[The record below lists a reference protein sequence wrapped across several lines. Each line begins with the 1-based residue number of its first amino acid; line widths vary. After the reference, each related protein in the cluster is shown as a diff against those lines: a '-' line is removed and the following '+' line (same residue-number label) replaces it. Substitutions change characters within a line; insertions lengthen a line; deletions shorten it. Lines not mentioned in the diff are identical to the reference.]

1 MLKIGIT
8 FRIVEEINYVESR
21 DALSHDWPKFL
32 EKISALPLW
41 IPNSLSNL
49 ESFLKELEFDGII
62 LSGGDSIGETP
73 ERDKTEKSLIDFA
86 IKNNIP
92 IFGVCRGMQKINQ
105 YFGGTYETLSTS
117 EHIGKEH
124 LVDIKQEKFSTLLQL
139 KTIKVNSFHHNIIT
153 KDTIG
158 QNLIPFAFSKNDG
171 TVEGFYHSKFPIIG
185 VMWHPEREQKK
196 FDELI
201 IQQFFEKFNTEKK

>member
-21 DALSHDWPKFL
+21 DALSHDWPRFL

-153 KDTIG
+153 NDTIG

-185 VMWHPEREQKK
+185 VMWHPEREQKE

-201 IQQFFEKFNTEKK
+201 IQQFFNEFNNEKK

>member
-8 FRIVEEINYVESR
+8 FRIVEEINYIESR

-32 EKISALPLW
+32 EKISALPLY

-62 LSGGDSIGETP
+62 LSGGDSIGKTP

-117 EHIGKEH
+117 EHVGKEH

-201 IQQFFEKFNTEKK
+201 IQQFFNGFNNEKK

>member
-8 FRIVEEINYVESR
+8 FRVVEEINYVESR

-73 ERDKTEKSLIDFA
+73 ERDKTEQSLIDFA

-124 LVDIKQEKFSTLLQL
+124 LIDIKQEKFSTLLQL

-153 KDTIG
+153 KNTIG
-158 QNLIPFAFSKNDG
+158 KNLTPFAFSKNDG
-171 TVEGFYHSKFPIIG
+171 TVEGFYHTKLPIIG

-201 IQQFFEKFNTEKK
+201 IQQFFNEFNNEKK

>member
-8 FRIVEEINYVESR
+8 FRIVKAINYDESR

-32 EKISALPLW
+32 EKLSALPIW

-49 ESFLKELEFDGII
+49 ESFLKELKFDGII
-62 LSGGDSIGETP
+62 LSGGDNIDQTS

-117 EHIGKEH
+117 EHVGKEH
-124 LVDIKQEKFSTLLQL
+124 LIDIKQEKFSTLFQS
-139 KTIKVNSFHHNIIT
+139 KTIEVNSFHHNIIT

-158 QNLIPFAFSKNDG
+158 DNLTPFAFSKNDN
-171 TVEGFYHSKFPIIG
+171 TIEGFYHPKLPIIG

-201 IQQFFEKFNTEKK
+201 IQQFFEEFNNEKK